1 MKKLS
6 KLTSAL
12 LALLMI
18 MSLFAACG
26 KDDDKKDDD
35 EKDSKKDEA
44 TVQVIEEDI
53 EENTEEYTT
62 EAEETTKENITI
74 KVPGITKVPATKVPA
89 TKAPATK
96 APVTKAPVTKAPA
109 TKAPV
114 TQAPT
119 VTKAP
124 TSKPDTTQKEEPKPS
139 NADLLIGTWETTI
152 ESDGLPVT
160 VQFKFEANGTM
171 KMDFTKASY
180 DKMVKHAV
188 DSEMSNLTDEEIKDA
203 GFANRKE
210 AEDYLYALIA
220 EEAPYDQLRSMLQNS
235 GTWKLNGDDLTV
247 TIDGESATSK
257 TNLSAGKTSFELKDP
272 TGESITLTKI

>member
-96 APVTKAPVTKAPA
+96 APVTKAPA

-124 TSKPDTTQKEEPKPS
+124 TSKPDTTQKEEPKPT

-180 DKMVKHAV
+180 DKMIKQVV
-188 DSEMSNLTDEEIKDA
+188 DAEMSQITDEEITQA
-203 GFANRKE
+203 GFASRKE
-210 AEDYLYALIA
+210 AEEYLYNFVAQ
-220 EEAPYDQLRSMLQNS
+220 EAPYETLRGMLQNS

>member
-6 KLTSAL
+6 KLTAAL

-18 MSLFAACG
+18 MSIFAACG
-26 KDDDKKDDD
+26 KDDDKKDDN
-35 EKDSKKDEA
+35 EKDDKKDKA
-44 TVQVIEEDI
+44 TVQVLEEDI
-53 EENTEEYTT
+53 EETTEEEYTT

-74 KVPGITKVPATKVPA
+74 KVPNVTKAPA

-96 APVTKAPVTKAPA
+96 APATKAPA
-109 TKAPV
+109 

-152 ESDGLPVT
+152 VSDGLPVT
-160 VQFKFEANGTM
+160 MQFKFEANGTM

-180 DKMVKHAV
+180 DKMVKQAV
-188 DSEMSNLTDEEIKDA
+188 DAEMSSITDEEIIEA

-210 AEDYLYALIA
+210 AEDYLYAIIA
-220 EEAPYDQLRSMLQNS
+220 EEAPYDQLRSMLQNE

-247 TIDGESATSK
+247 TIDGEAATSK
-257 TNLSAGKTSFELKDP
+257 TNLSEGKTSFELKDP
-272 TGESITLTKI
+272 TGESITLTKV

>member
-74 KVPGITKVPATKVPA
+74 KVPGITKVPATKAPA

-96 APVTKAPVTKAPA
+96 APATKVPA

-180 DKMVKHAV
+180 DKMIKHAV
-188 DSEMSNLTDEEIKDA
+188 DSEMSNLTDEEIIDA

>member
-96 APVTKAPVTKAPA
+96 APVTKAPA

-152 ESDGLPVT
+152 VSDGLPVT
-160 VQFKFEANGTM
+160 MQFKFEANGTM

-180 DKMVKHAV
+180 DKMIKHAV
-188 DSEMSNLTDEEIKDA
+188 DSEMSNLTDEEIIDA

-272 TGESITLTKI
+272 TGESITLTKV

>member
-96 APVTKAPVTKAPA
+96 APVTKAPA

-180 DKMVKHAV
+180 DKMIKQVV
-188 DSEMSNLTDEEIKDA
+188 DAEMSQITDEEITQA
-203 GFANRKE
+203 GFASRKE
-210 AEDYLYALIA
+210 AEEYLYNFVAQ
-220 EEAPYDQLRSMLQNS
+220 EAPYETLRGMLQNS
-235 GTWKLNGDDLTV
+235 GTWQLDGDNLTV
-247 TIDGESATSK
+247 TIDGEIAIAQTK
-257 TNLSAGKTSFELKDP
+257 LSEGKTTFALKDG

>member
-74 KVPGITKVPATKVPA
+74 KVPGITKVPATKAPA
-89 TKAPATK
+89 TKAPA
-96 APVTKAPVTKAPA
+96 TKAPVTKAPA

-152 ESDGLPVT
+152 VSDGLPVT
-160 VQFKFEANGTM
+160 MQFKFEANGTM

-188 DSEMSNLTDEEIKDA
+188 DSEMSNLTDEEIIDA

-272 TGESITLTKI
+272 TGESITLTKV

>member
-1 MKKLS
+1 MKTLS

-74 KVPGITKVPATKVPA
+74 KVPGITKVPATKAPA
-89 TKAPATK
+89 TKAPA
-96 APVTKAPVTKAPA
+96 TKAPVTKAPA

-152 ESDGLPVT
+152 VSDGLPVT
-160 VQFKFEANGTM
+160 MQFKFEANGTM

-180 DKMVKHAV
+180 DKMIKHAV
-188 DSEMSNLTDEEIKDA
+188 DSEMSNLTDEEIIDA

-272 TGESITLTKI
+272 TGESITLTKF

>member
-1 MKKLS
+1 MKTLS

-44 TVQVIEEDI
+44 TVQVIDEDI

-62 EAEETTKENITI
+62 EAEEATKENITI
-74 KVPGITKVPATKVPA
+74 KLPGITKVPA

-96 APVTKAPVTKAPA
+96 APATKAPATKVPA

-139 NADLLIGTWETTI
+139 NVDLLIGTWETTI
-152 ESDGLPVT
+152 VSDGLPVT
-160 VQFKFEANGTM
+160 MQFKFEANGTM

>member
-44 TVQVIEEDI
+44 TVQVIDEDI

-62 EAEETTKENITI
+62 EVEEATKENITI
-74 KVPGITKVPATKVPA
+74 KLPGITKVPA

-96 APVTKAPVTKAPA
+96 APATKAPATKVPA

-152 ESDGLPVT
+152 VSDGLPVT
-160 VQFKFEANGTM
+160 MQFKFEANGTM

-188 DSEMSNLTDEEIKDA
+188 DSEMSNLTDEEIIDA

-272 TGESITLTKI
+272 TGESITLTKV

>member
-1 MKKLS
+1 MKTLS

-44 TVQVIEEDI
+44 TVQLIDEDI
-53 EENTEEYTT
+53 EEKTEEYTT

-74 KVPGITKVPATKVPA
+74 KLPGITKVPA

-96 APVTKAPVTKAPA
+96 APATKVPA

-152 ESDGLPVT
+152 VSDGLPVT
-160 VQFKFEANGTM
+160 MQFKFEANGTM

-188 DSEMSNLTDEEIKDA
+188 DSEMSNLTDEEIIDA

>member
-1 MKKLS
+1 MKTLS

-44 TVQVIEEDI
+44 TVQVIDEDI

-74 KVPGITKVPATKVPA
+74 KVPGITKVPATKAPA

-96 APVTKAPVTKAPA
+96 APATKVPA

-152 ESDGLPVT
+152 VSDGLPVT
-160 VQFKFEANGTM
+160 MQFKFEANGTM

-180 DKMVKHAV
+180 DKMIKHAV
-188 DSEMSNLTDEEIKDA
+188 DSEMSNLTDEEIIDA

-272 TGESITLTKI
+272 TGESITLTKV

>member
-74 KVPGITKVPATKVPA
+74 KVPGITKVPATKAPA

-96 APVTKAPVTKAPA
+96 VPA

-124 TSKPDTTQKEEPKPS
+124 TSKPDTTQKEEPQPT
-139 NADLLIGTWETTI
+139 NADLLIGVWETTI
-152 ESDGLPVT
+152 DSDGLPVT
-160 VQFKFEANGTM
+160 VQFKFEANGTV

-180 DKMVKHAV
+180 DKMVKLAV
-188 DSEMSNLTDEEIKDA
+188 DAEMSQITDEEITEA
-203 GFANRKE
+203 GFSSRKE
-210 AEDYLYALIA
+210 AEDYMYSLIA
-220 EEAPYDQLRSMLQNS
+220 EEAPYETLRGMLQNE
-235 GTWKLNGDDLTV
+235 GTWQLDGDNLTV
-247 TIDGESATSK
+247 TIDGEPATAQIK
-257 TNLSAGKTSFELKDP
+257 LSEGKTTFALKDE
-272 TGESITLTKI
+272 TGESITLTKV

>member
-44 TVQVIEEDI
+44 TVQVIDEDI

-96 APVTKAPVTKAPA
+96 VPA

-124 TSKPDTTQKEEPKPS
+124 TSKPDTTQKEEPKPT

-152 ESDGLPVT
+152 VSDGLPVT

>member
-74 KVPGITKVPATKVPA
+74 KLPGITKVPA

-96 APVTKAPVTKAPA
+96 VPA

-119 VTKAP
+119 VTKPP
-124 TSKPDTTQKEEPKPS
+124 TSKPDTTQKEEPNPS

-152 ESDGLPVT
+152 VSDGLPVT
-160 VQFKFEANGTM
+160 MQFKFEANGTM

-180 DKMVKHAV
+180 DKMIKHAV
-188 DSEMSNLTDEEIKDA
+188 DSEMSNLTDEEIIDA

-257 TNLSAGKTSFELKDP
+257 TNLSAGNTSFELKDP

>member
-74 KVPGITKVPATKVPA
+74 KLPGITKVPA

-96 APVTKAPVTKAPA
+96 APATKAPVTKAPA

-152 ESDGLPVT
+152 VSDGLPVT
-160 VQFKFEANGTM
+160 MQFKFEANGTM

-180 DKMVKHAV
+180 DKMIKHAV
-188 DSEMSNLTDEEIKDA
+188 DSEMSNLTDEEIIDA

-272 TGESITLTKI
+272 TGESITLTKV

>member
-74 KVPGITKVPATKVPA
+74 KLPGITKVPA

-96 APVTKAPVTKAPA
+96 APATKAPATKVPA

-152 ESDGLPVT
+152 VSDGLPVT
-160 VQFKFEANGTM
+160 MQFKFEANGTM

-180 DKMVKHAV
+180 DKMIKHAV
-188 DSEMSNLTDEEIKDA
+188 DSEMSNLTDEEIIDA

>member
-74 KVPGITKVPATKVPA
+74 KVPGITKVPATKAPA

-96 APVTKAPVTKAPA
+96 SPVTKAPA

-152 ESDGLPVT
+152 VSDGLPVT
-160 VQFKFEANGTM
+160 MQFKFEANGTM

-188 DSEMSNLTDEEIKDA
+188 DSEMSNLTDEEIIDA

-272 TGESITLTKI
+272 TGESITLTKV

>member
-74 KVPGITKVPATKVPA
+74 KLPGITKVPA

-96 APVTKAPVTKAPA
+96 PPATKAPATKAPATKVPA

-152 ESDGLPVT
+152 VSDGLPVT
-160 VQFKFEANGTM
+160 MQFKFEANGTM

-180 DKMVKHAV
+180 DKMIKHAV
-188 DSEMSNLTDEEIKDA
+188 DSKMSNFTDEEIIEE

-210 AEDYLYALIA
+210 AEEYLYNFVAQ
-220 EEAPYDQLRSMLQNS
+220 EAPYETLRGMLQNS
-235 GTWKLNGDDLTV
+235 GTWQLDGDNLTV
-247 TIDGESATSK
+247 TIDGEIAIAQTK
-257 TNLSAGKTSFELKDP
+257 LSEGKTTFALKDG

>member
-74 KVPGITKVPATKVPA
+74 KVPGITKVPATKAPVTKAPA

-96 APVTKAPVTKAPA
+96 VPA

-152 ESDGLPVT
+152 VSDGLPVT
-160 VQFKFEANGTM
+160 MQFKFEANGTM

-180 DKMVKHAV
+180 DKMIKHAV
-188 DSEMSNLTDEEIKDA
+188 DSEMSNLTDEEIIDA
-203 GFANRKE
+203 GFENRKE

-220 EEAPYDQLRSMLQNS
+220 EEAPYETLRGMLQNS

-257 TNLSAGKTSFELKDP
+257 SNLSAGKTSFELKDP
-272 TGESITLTKI
+272 TGESITLTKV

>member
-44 TVQVIEEDI
+44 TVQVIDEDI

-74 KVPGITKVPATKVPA
+74 KLPGITKVPA

-96 APVTKAPVTKAPA
+96 APATKAPATKVPA

-152 ESDGLPVT
+152 VSDGLPVT
-160 VQFKFEANGTM
+160 MQFKFEANGTM

-180 DKMVKHAV
+180 DKMIKHAV
-188 DSEMSNLTDEEIKDA
+188 DSEMSNLTDEEIIDA

>member
-1 MKKLS
+1 MKTLS

-44 TVQVIEEDI
+44 TVQVIDEDI

-62 EAEETTKENITI
+62 EAEEATKENITI
-74 KVPGITKVPATKVPA
+74 KLPGITKVPA

-96 APVTKAPVTKAPA
+96 APATKAPATKVPA

-152 ESDGLPVT
+152 VSDGLPVT
-160 VQFKFEANGTM
+160 MQFKFEANGTM

>member
-44 TVQVIEEDI
+44 TVQVIDEDI

-74 KVPGITKVPATKVPA
+74 KLPGITKVPA

-96 APVTKAPVTKAPA
+96 APATKAPATKVPA

-152 ESDGLPVT
+152 VSDGLPVT
-160 VQFKFEANGTM
+160 LQFKFEANGTM

-180 DKMVKHAV
+180 DKMIKHAV
-188 DSEMSNLTDEEIKDA
+188 DSEMSNLTDEEIIDA

-235 GTWKLNGDDLTV
+235 GTWKLNGDYLTV

-272 TGESITLTKI
+272 TGESITLTKV

>member
-1 MKKLS
+1 MKTLS

-44 TVQVIEEDI
+44 TVQVIDEDI

-62 EAEETTKENITI
+62 EVEEATKENITI
-74 KVPGITKVPATKVPA
+74 KLPGITKVPA

-96 APVTKAPVTKAPA
+96 APATKAPATKVPA

-152 ESDGLPVT
+152 VSDGLPVT

>member
-1 MKKLS
+1 MKTLS

-44 TVQVIEEDI
+44 TVQVIDEDI

-62 EAEETTKENITI
+62 EAEEATKENITI
-74 KVPGITKVPATKVPA
+74 KLPGITKVPA

-96 APVTKAPVTKAPA
+96 APATKAPATKVPA

-152 ESDGLPVT
+152 VSDGLPVT
-160 VQFKFEANGTM
+160 MQFKFEANGTM

-180 DKMVKHAV
+180 DKMIKHAV
-188 DSEMSNLTDEEIKDA
+188 DSEMSNLTDEEIIDA

-272 TGESITLTKI
+272 TGESITLTKV

>member
-74 KVPGITKVPATKVPA
+74 KVPNVTKAPATKAPATKVPA

-96 APVTKAPVTKAPA
+96 APA
-109 TKAPV
+109 

-152 ESDGLPVT
+152 VSDGLPVT
-160 VQFKFEANGTM
+160 MQFKFEANGTM

-180 DKMVKHAV
+180 DKMVKQAV
-188 DSEMSNLTDEEIKDA
+188 DAEMSSVTDEEIIEA

-247 TIDGESATSK
+247 TIDGEAATSK
-257 TNLSAGKTSFELKDP
+257 TNLSEGKTSFELKDP
-272 TGESITLTKI
+272 TGESITLTKV

>member
-74 KVPGITKVPATKVPA
+74 KVPGITKVPATKAPA

-96 APVTKAPVTKAPA
+96 APATKAPVTKAPA

-180 DKMVKHAV
+180 DKMIKQVV
-188 DSEMSNLTDEEIKDA
+188 DAEMSQITNEEITQA
-203 GFANRKE
+203 GFASRKE